1 MTFSSWMTWLVFFG
15 FLIDWSAIAFNWRKI
30 KIFSKSL
37 AMLLVILWTLVA
49 AAGQFNLVIYILLLG
64 QVFGLIGDILLQFP
78 RRWFLFGLGAFLLG
92 HLSYLILLIVQII
105 CAFNTSIC
113 FQCLVWW
120 SLLCLVL
127 WLGVLVVFYRIFSP
141 YSKGET
147 YKPLI
152 WAAVQIYAWIL
163 SLIVALAFLLVFL
176 LPGRSPYQWLLPVGS
191 ILFSISD
198 ILLSYNRFIKRIR
211 HGQLLVRI
219 TYHLAQLCLAGG
231 FLVIIF

>member
-1 MTFSSWMTWLVFFG
+1 MRFSSWLTLLVFLG
-15 FLIDWSAIAFNWRKI
+15 FLLDWSAIAFKWRKI
-30 KIFSKSL
+30 KFFSKSL

-64 QVFGLIGDILLQFP
+64 QVFGLIGDILLQLP

-92 HLSYLILLIVQII
+92 HLSYLILLVIQII
-105 CAFNTSIC
+105 FAFKTGIC
-113 FQCLVWW
+113 FQCWTWW

-127 WLGVLVVFYRIFSP
+127 WLGILAVFYRIFSP

-147 YKPLI
+147 YKPFI

-198 ILLSYNRFIKRIR
+198 ILLSYNRFIKRIC

-219 TYHLAQLCLAGG
+219 TYHFAQLCLAGG
-231 FLVIIF
+231 FLVIII